1 MTDMKFTDEQLSAI
15 DARGCGLILSAA
27 AGSGKTTVLTSRIIK
42 RVCEENADI
51 SRITALTFTRAAALQ
66 LRDKI
71 TAALNERIAADPGNA
86 HLRRQKLLLGRAK
99 IMTTDSYCLSLVR
112 DRHSIIGYPS
122 DFRIVDEEENKT
134 IETDVMRELL
144 TECFENDGVLPDG
157 GLSDFKTLYNSFGSY
172 RQTDGVIDRLSEL
185 YEKYLIKADFI
196 KSLKSDGGD
205 GPAGSPWIDVLYGTV
220 GNFAEYYKKIFEDA
234 ISHCDENLILNE
246 NYRETFEHLLKF
258 IDLLLSAVET
268 RREYNEFRKLF
279 GGFAP
284 LVPGKK
290 SKNLGEYDDDAEF
303 YKACRLDFIKNLKA
317 VGDRY
322 FSYDDDE
329 LSESFE
335 KLKALKN
342 DLYALLAEFDRRLLE
357 EKKLRRVMSFS
368 DVERCAFSILYN
380 EDGTLSETAEAVRNG
395 VDEVYIDEYQDT
407 NELQEAIFSAI
418 AEERKIFRVGD
429 VKQSVYEF
437 RGAVPEIMTDK
448 LALCEKYR
456 GSGEENGVTAKIFLS
471 HNFRSEKPVI
481 DFVNNVFG
489 ELMKHSS
496 TVRYTEDE
504 MLRCT
509 AERTAD
515 GAGCEMVLLDADDG
529 IPEERYVARR
539 IKDMVAGETINGE
552 KIRYSDIAIIL
563 MVSQNVSD
571 RYIKALSEEGIP
583 CRNVSSGDL
592 FQSPAVL
599 LTLCLLNVIDDP
611 ENDIYLTG
619 LMCSPLYGISFDQ
632 AVCIRKLY
640 KSGSLYSA
648 LVRFV
653 DDTGFDEG
661 KRLIGDIEKFRRRAR
676 ATPCDEL
683 IWYLYGA
690 CGLFNYAGTDGERLN
705 VLYEYARKFEQ
716 GSFKGLDNFVKY
728 IREVID
734 GGKPIRAAKAES
746 GIKDAVS
753 IMTIHH
759 SKGLEYPVCFFCD
772 TAHGIN
778 RSGIDEDIAPTCG
791 FTAKLSDENGIFRDQ
806 TFYNSV
812 AAAEKKLRINEE
824 ALRKLYVAMTR
835 AKSRLI
841 ITGKMN
847 DPHGAVRDAVRMGGY
862 INGFSVRSADNM
874 LKWLLESSAGWLSG
888 KSLEADSGISLT
900 IAPTMPADSAEDIAE
915 KSVIAESTDYSR
927 LFGRMSFEYPREA
940 LSSLPLK
947 LAVSDLY
954 PTVLDRG
961 DGGEEEPKDRT
972 KSFYKPG
979 FIRESEGYVLTSAE
993 RGTALHVFMQF
1004 CSFEEIEKNGVAYEI
1019 DRLLKLGFLDA
1030 AQARSIPVRKVER
1043 FFEGSLYQ
1051 RMKNAVETYRE
1062 KRFIVS
1068 MPAADFTGNEEK
1080 RRDFGDETIIVQ
1092 GVIDCAFVENDGRFC
1107 LVDYKTDSFPRTM
1120 PNEEIRSVLKDRH
1133 SRQLGYYD
1141 RALEI
1146 MYGRKPDET
1155 LIYSFALSDTVPI
1168 E

>member
-1 MTDMKFTDEQLSAI
+1 MRFTDEQLSAI

-71 TAALNERIAADPGNA
+71 TAALNERIAADPGNV

-112 DRHSIIGYPS
+112 DRHSIIDYPS
-122 DFRIVDEEENKT
+122 DFRIVDEDENKT
-134 IETDVMRELL
+134 IETDVMRVLL
-144 TECFENDGVLPDG
+144 TECFENDGELPDG
-157 GLSDFKTLYNSFGSY
+157 RLSDFKTLYNSFGSY

-196 KSLKSDGGD
+196 ESLKADVGA
-205 GPAGSPWIDVLYGTV
+205 PAGSPWIDVLYGIV
-220 GNFAEYYKKIFEDA
+220 GDFAEYYKKIFEDA
-234 ISHCDENLILNE
+234 ISHCDENLILNV
-246 NYRETFEHLLKF
+246 NYRETFEQILKF
-258 IDLLLSAVET
+258 IDLLLSSVENKL
-268 RREYNEFRKLF
+268 EYKELRTLF
-279 GGFAP
+279 YGLAP
-284 LVPGKK
+284 LVPGRK
-290 SKNLGEYDDDAEF
+290 SKDLGEYDDDAEF
-303 YKACRLDFIKNLKA
+303 YKARRLDFIKNIKA

-335 KLKALKN
+335 KLKTLKH
-342 DLYALLAEFDRRLLE
+342 DLYALLSEFDKRLRE

-368 DVERCAFSILYN
+368 DIERCAFLILYN
-380 EDGTLSETAEAVRNG
+380 GDGTLSETAEAVRNG

-418 AEERKIFRVGD
+418 AEEKKIFRVGD

-456 GSGEENGVTAKIFLS
+456 GPGEENGVTAKIFLS

-496 TVRYTEDE
+496 TVRYTDDE

-509 AERTAD
+509 SKETAE
-515 GAGCEMVLLDADDG
+515 GSGCEMVLLDADDDG
-529 IPEERYVARR
+529 TTEERYVARR
-539 IKDMVAGETINGE
+539 IKDMVAREKIKGE
-552 KIRYSDIAIIL
+552 KIKYSDIAIIL

-611 ENDIYLTG
+611 ENDVYLTG
-619 LMCSPLYGISFDQ
+619 LMCSPLYGITFDQ
-632 AVCIRKLY
+632 AVCIRRLY
-640 KSGSLYSA
+640 KTGSLYSA
-648 LVRFV
+648 LVKFV
-653 DDTGFDEG
+653 DETGFEEG
-661 KRLIGDIEKFRRRAR
+661 KRLIGDIEKHRRRAR

-690 CGLFNYAGTDGERLN
+690 YGLFNYAGADGERLN
-705 VLYEYARKFEQ
+705 ILYEYARKFEQ

-728 IREVID
+728 IQGVID
-734 GGKPIRAAKAES
+734 GGKPVRAAKAES

-772 TAHGIN
+772 TSHGIN
-778 RSGIDEDIAPTCG
+778 RSSLDEDLAPTCG
-791 FTAKLSDENGIFRDQ
+791 FSAKLSDENGIFRDQ
-806 TFYNSV
+806 TFHNSV
-812 AAAEKKLRINEE
+812 ASAEKNLRINEE

-841 ITGKMN
+841 ITGRVS
-847 DPHGAVRDAVRMGGY
+847 DPQGTVRDAVRMGEYISGY
-862 INGFSVRSADNM
+862 SVRSADNM
-874 LKWLLESSAGWLSG
+874 LEWLLESSAGWLSE

-900 IAPTMPADSAEDIAE
+900 IAPTIPSDTTEKVAAKSED
-915 KSVIAESTDYSR
+915 AESTDYSG
-927 LFGRMSFEYPREA
+927 LFDRMSFEYPREV

-961 DGGEEEPKDRT
+961 DDGEEEHEDRI
-972 KSFYKPG
+972 KSIYKPR

-1004 CSFEEIEKNGVAYEI
+1004 CSFEQIEKNGVAYEI

-1030 AQARSIPVRKVER
+1030 AQARSIPVHKVER
-1043 FFEGSLYQ
+1043 FFEGRLYQ

-1068 MPAADFTGNEEK
+1068 MPAADFTGSEEK

-1092 GVIDCAFVENDGRFC
+1092 GVIDCAFVESDGRFC
-1107 LVDYKTDSFPRTM
+1107 LVDYKTDSFPRSM
-1120 PNEEIRSVLKDRH
+1120 PDEEIRSVLKERH

-1155 LIYSFALSDTVPI
+1155 LIYSFALSDTVTI